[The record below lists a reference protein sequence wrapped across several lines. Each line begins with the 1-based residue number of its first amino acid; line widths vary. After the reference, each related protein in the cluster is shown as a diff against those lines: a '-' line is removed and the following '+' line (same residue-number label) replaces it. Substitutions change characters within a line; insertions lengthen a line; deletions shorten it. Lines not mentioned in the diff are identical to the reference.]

1 MLVLGV
7 STMQVR
13 FVWVTTCHD
22 LPGGPEFE
30 VRTECIAYQGERK
43 LGSSCVTSS
52 SAGSVLRR
60 FLERVKDG
68 DSKYDPAALARR
80 IVQVQRDM
88 AKDVLMRKIRGPG

>member
-1 MLVLGV
+1 ME
-7 STMQVR
+7 MH

-30 VRTECIAYQGERK
+30 VRTECIAYQGERR

-52 SAGSVLRR
+52 STGSVLRR

-80 IVQVQRDM
+80 IVQVQQDM
-88 AKDVLMRKIRGPG
+88 AKDALMRKIRVPG